1 VVDPRPAPTNFLQRL
16 RYTAVITLAA
26 AILVFAIEPRFLP
39 SSPLLGSL
47 SSKARESL
55 YDQIS
60 VASVTLM
67 GFLITA
73 VAILVA
79 LDRSRQIVK
88 ELRRGE
94 SFSLLVLNLLAAV
107 VLLFALGLASIAG
120 AAGLA
125 PTCDV
130 YLRFIEWLGLLVI
143 AEVLL
148 GGFFFCVVTYKVA
161 SYD

>member
-1 VVDPRPAPTNFLQRL
+1 VSDSPPPPTNLLQRL
-16 RYTAVITLAA
+16 RYTVAIAVAA
-26 AILVFAIEPRFLP
+26 AILVFGIEPLLL
-39 SSPLLGSL
+39 STSPLLGSL
-47 SSKARESL
+47 STEAREAL

-88 ELRRGE
+88 QLRRGE

-107 VLLFALGLASIAG
+107 VLLFALGLSSIAG
-120 AAGLA
+120 AAGLE
-125 PTCDV
+125 PTCDIF
-130 YLRFIEWLGLLVI
+130 LRIVEWLCLFAT